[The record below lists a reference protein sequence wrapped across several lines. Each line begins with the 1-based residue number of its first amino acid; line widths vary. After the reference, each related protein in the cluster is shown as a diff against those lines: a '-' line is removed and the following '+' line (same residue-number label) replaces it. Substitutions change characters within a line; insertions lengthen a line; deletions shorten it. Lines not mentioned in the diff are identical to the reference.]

1 MEKIGKLTTKD
12 DTSAPKKSVI
22 TPGAPGTAA
31 APRASYGGG
40 DGGGRGG
47 RDRDGGG
54 EREGRGGRGGGRDR
68 DGGGDDD
75 KGGGSWRRRERPAID
90 LIMDYKDIE
99 TLKPFVSEG
108 GRIVPSRVNRLNR
121 KQQRVL
127 QGEIKRARQLALL
140 PISDRHTSLR

>member
-1 MEKIGKLTTKD
+1 MITEKTGNKLTTKD
-12 DTSAPKKSVI
+12 DTSPKKA
-22 TPGAPGTAA
+22 GAP
-31 APRASYGGG
+31 RVDYSDRGGRG
-40 DGGGRGG
+40 DREERGGRGGGRGG
-47 RDRDGGG
+47 RDDG
-54 EREGRGGRGGGRDR
+54 
-68 DGGGDDD
+68 DD

>member
-12 DTSAPKKSVI
+12 DTSPKKA
-22 TPGAPGTAA
+22 G
-31 APRASYGGG
+31 APRADYSAGG
-40 DGGGRGG
+40 DRGGRGG
-47 RDRDGGG
+47 GDRE
-54 EREGRGGRGGGRDR
+54 ERGGRGGRGG
-68 DGGGDDD
+68 
-75 KGGGSWRRRERPAID
+75 SRRERPAID

>member
-1 MEKIGKLTTKD
+1 MEKIATKLTTKD
-12 DTSAPKKSVI
+12 DTSPKKA
-22 TPGAPGTAA
+22 G
-31 APRASYGGG
+31 APRAEYSS
-40 DGGGRGG
+40 DRGG
-47 RDRDGGG
+47 RS
-54 EREGRGGRGGGRDR
+54 GGGRDR
-68 DGGGDDD
+68 DDRGDRGDRGDRDD

-90 LIMDYKDIE
+90 LILDYKDIE

>member
-1 MEKIGKLTTKD
+1 MSEKIATKLTTKD
-12 DTSAPKKSVI
+12 DTSPKKA
-22 TPGAPGTAA
+22 G
-31 APRASYGGG
+31 APRADFGGG
-40 DGGGRGG
+40 DRGDRGG
-47 RDRDGGG
+47 RSDRGDRGDRD
-54 EREGRGGRGGGRDR
+54 
-68 DGGGDDD
+68 D
-75 KGGGSWRRRERPAID
+75 KGGSWRRRERPALD

-140 PISDRHTSLR
+140 PISDRHTNLR

>member
-1 MEKIGKLTTKD
+1 MEKIGNKLTTKD
-12 DTSAPKKSVI
+12 DTSPKKA
-22 TPGAPGTAA
+22 GAP
-31 APRASYGGG
+31 RVDYSDRGGRG
-40 DGGGRGG
+40 DRDDRGGRGG
-47 RDRDGGG
+47 RGDRDD
-54 EREGRGGRGGGRDR
+54 RGGGDR
-68 DGGGDDD
+68 DD

-90 LIMDYKDIE
+90 LILDYKDIE

>member
-1 MEKIGKLTTKD
+1 MITEKTGNKLTTKD
-12 DTSAPKKSVI
+12 DTSPKKA
-22 TPGAPGTAA
+22 GAP
-31 APRASYGGG
+31 RVDYSDRGGRG
-40 DGGGRGG
+40 DREERGGRGGRGG
-47 RDRDGGG
+47 RDDG
-54 EREGRGGRGGGRDR
+54 
-68 DGGGDDD
+68 DD

>member
-1 MEKIGKLTTKD
+1 MEKIGNKLTTKD
-12 DTSAPKKSVI
+12 DTSPKKA
-22 TPGAPGTAA
+22 G
-31 APRASYGGG
+31 APRAEYSDRGGRGGRG
-40 DGGGRGG
+40 DREERGGRGG
-47 RDRDGGG
+47 RDDG
-54 EREGRGGRGGGRDR
+54 
-68 DGGGDDD
+68 DD

>member
-1 MEKIGKLTTKD
+1 MEKIGTKLTTKD
-12 DTSAPKKSVI
+12 DTSPKKA
-22 TPGAPGTAA
+22 G
-31 APRASYGGG
+31 APRADYSAGG
-40 DGGGRGG
+40 DRGGRGDREERGGRGGRGG
-47 RDRDGGG
+47 RDDG
-54 EREGRGGRGGGRDR
+54 
-68 DGGGDDD
+68 DD
-75 KGGGSWRRRERPAID
+75 KGGGSWRRRERPALD
-90 LIMDYKDIE
+90 LILDYKDIE